1 MLPVLSGVPQG
12 SILGPL
18 LFLIYIN
25 DLPGVVPFSNVFL
38 FADDTKLFKTITSE
52 QDCHQLQSDLN
63 EVMNWCKKWNLYMNS
78 KKCKAMRFFQ
88 PLPDQSSGYNIET
101 TQIDFVDNYKDL
113 GIIVSSKLDWS
124 KHYTYICSKAYASLH
139 LVRRTVT
146 SNNVQ
151 TKRRLYLALVRS
163 HFSYCSQLWRP
174 LLIMDIKRL
183 EQVQRRATK
192 YILGDYTT
200 CYKHRLTTLGLLP
213 LMHWLELLDLLF
225 LIKCL
230 KEPPDN
236 FNIFDHVRF
245 VTTSTRSGSNHRLAH
260 NYTRTNK
267 TRHFYFNR
275 IVRLWNVVPCIDL
288 DLSYPLLKKLLFEFF
303 LGEVCHKL

>member
-1 MLPVLSGVPQG
+1 MVYLDLSKAFDTVPHNELLYKLWSFGITGPLWFWLKSYLHNRYHFVAVEDKHSSMLPVLSGVPQG

-18 LFLIYIN
+18 LFLIYMN
-25 DLPGVVPFSNVFL
+25 DLPGMVPFSNVFL
-38 FADDTKLFKTITSE
+38 FADDTKLFKTITSK

-63 EVMNWCKKWNLYMNS
+63 EVINWCKKWNLSMNS

-88 PLPDQSSGYNIET
+88 PVPDQSSGYNIET

-113 GIIVSSKLDWS
+113 GIIMSSKLDWS

-146 SNNVQ
+146 SNNIQ

-192 YILGDYTT
+192 YILGDY
-200 CYKHRLTTLGLLP
+200 P
-213 LMHWLELLDLLF
+213 LAT
-225 LIKCL
+225 
-230 KEPPDN
+230 
-236 FNIFDHVRF
+236 NI
-245 VTTSTRSGSNHRLAH
+245 G
-260 NYTRTNK
+260 
-267 TRHFYFNR
+267 
-275 IVRLWNVVPCIDL
+275 
-288 DLSYPLLKKLLFEFF
+288 
-303 LGEVCHKL
+303 